1 MGSLLLAQ
9 LSLEIGRGRL
19 GPDVVAQLEAIGAS
33 DLGPG
38 PDGIHVEHQ
47 TTVGGLLVALGQG
60 VDQGTGVGPEPGALV
75 VVMAFLAQTA
85 QGIGDAE
92 DIAQTDLL
100 GLEPGLAQDGVTQE
114 GRSFLVIRHD
124 DRHIL
129 ERNAEEGEEVLV
141 VIDLGSR
148 VLHFVFLPANSV
160 TIVLVFF
167 N

>member
-1 MGSLLLAQ
+1 VAGSLLLAQ
-9 LSLEIGRGRL
+9 LSLGIGRGGRL

-47 TTVGGLLVALGQG
+47 TTVDGPLISLGQG
-60 VDQGTGVGPEPGALV
+60 VDQGTGVGPAPGALV

-92 DIAQTDLL
+92 DITQSEFF
-100 GLEPGLAQDGVTQE
+100 GLEPRLVQDGVTQE
-114 GRSFLVIRHD
+114 GRTFLVIRHD
-124 DRHIL
+124 DSHVL

-141 VIDLGSR
+141 VIDLGSG
-148 VLHFVFLPANSV
+148 VLHVS
-160 TIVLVFF
+160 
-167 N
+167 